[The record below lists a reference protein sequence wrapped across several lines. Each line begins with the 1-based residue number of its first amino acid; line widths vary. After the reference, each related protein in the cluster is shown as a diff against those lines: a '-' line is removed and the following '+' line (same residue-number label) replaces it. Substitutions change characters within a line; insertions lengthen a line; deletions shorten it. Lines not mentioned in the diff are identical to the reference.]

1 MKLENVRVLDLSMN
15 MPGPYLSMLM
25 ADNGAE
31 VIKVEQPGTGDPG
44 RVLGTVEGPSTVFF
58 RNLNRGKKSI
68 TLDLKSETG
77 REKLLQLCETADVLI
92 EGFRPGVAGRLGV
105 DYKAVAARNPGI
117 VYCSISA
124 YGQTGPYRDYPA
136 HSLAV
141 EAFSGAVST
150 TEGADMEPAIP
161 GVAIADFLSALHGLS
176 GVLMA
181 LLRRQATGTGDYID
195 ISMLDS
201 VVAAEPNVVAP
212 VFAQGREVIPKQ
224 ERNLGG
230 AAFYQIYRTKDGRHV
245 ALAGQEDKF
254 VRTVLSAFGR
264 EDFSGL
270 CARGPGPHQKPLID
284 FFRSEFLKKS
294 QAEWIEWF
302 EPLGVCFAPVK
313 TIKEAFE
320 DPQVLARG
328 MLLRDGPG
336 RKHIGPAI
344 KFQREPAKPV
354 LREPLL
360 GEHNSEFFGPDLAP
374 GKRIPS

>member
-44 RVLGTVEGPSTVFF
+44 RVLGIVEGQSTVFF

-68 TLDLKSETG
+68 TLDLKSVSE
-77 REKLLQLCETADVLI
+77 REKLLRLCETADVFI
-92 EGFRPGVAGRLGV
+92 EGFRPGVAQRLGV
-105 DYKAVAARNPGI
+105 DYRTISCRNPRL

-124 YGQTGPYRDYPA
+124 YGQSGPYRDTPA

-141 EAFSGAVST
+141 EALSGAVST
-150 TEGADMEPAIP
+150 TQGSNGEPAIP

-201 VVAAEPNVVAP
+201 VVAAQPNVVAP
-212 VFAQGREVIPKQ
+212 VFAHEREVVPKH

-230 AAFYQIYRTKDGRHV
+230 AAFYLLYRTRDGRHV
-245 ALAGQEDKF
+245 ALAGQEEKF
-254 VRTVLSAFGR
+254 VQSVLKAFGR
-264 EDFSGL
+264 EDFSDL
-270 CARGPGPHQKPLID
+270 CARGPGAHQKPLID
-284 FFRSEFLKKS
+284 FFRGEFVKKS
-294 QAEWIEWF
+294 QAEWVEWF
-302 EPLGVCFAPVK
+302 APLGVCFAPVK
-313 TIKEAFE
+313 TIKETFA

-328 MLLRDGPG
+328 MLLRDETG

-344 KFQREPAKPV
+344 KFQREPSRPV

-360 GEHNSEFFGPDLAP
+360 GEHNSEFFGSDE
-374 GKRIPS
+374 